1 MKTKMS
7 YKSKRLAI
15 IVAIIVALIIA
26 ISIGTYYFI
35 KANTEVGAAYK
46 NTQGIEEND
55 NGESEVTEP
64 SENQEENQNDENETE
79 IFR

>member
-1 MKTKMS
+1 MKAKMS
-7 YKSKRLAI
+7 YKSKRVAI

-35 KANTEVGAAYK
+35 KGNAEVGAAYE
-46 NTQGIEEND
+46 NTQGIEENN

-64 SENQEENQNDENETE
+64 SQNQEENQNDENEK
-79 IFR
+79 